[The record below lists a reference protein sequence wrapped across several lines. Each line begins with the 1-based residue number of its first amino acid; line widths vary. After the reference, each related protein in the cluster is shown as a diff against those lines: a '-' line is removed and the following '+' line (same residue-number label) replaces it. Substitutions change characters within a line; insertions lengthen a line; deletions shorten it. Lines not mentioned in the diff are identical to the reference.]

1 MRTKNA
7 MQLKA
12 RINNMA
18 KEAGIPAQAMMQSY
32 LLERLLERLAES
44 PWRDNV
50 VIKGGVLISS
60 LVGVGSRT
68 TMDLDTTVR
77 GFDLTHE

>member
-12 RINNMA
+12 RISNMA

-32 LLERLLERLAES
+32 LLERLLERLA
-44 PWRDNV
+44 
-50 VIKGGVLISS
+50 GIS
-60 LVGVGSRT
+60 VAR
-68 TMDLDTTVR
+68 
-77 GFDLTHE
+77 

>member
-12 RINNMA
+12 RISNMA

-50 VIKGGVLISS
+50 VIPQRPANEGFN
-60 LVGVGSRT
+60 T
-68 TMDLDTTVR
+68 AAWDHR
-77 GFDLTHE
+77 GTRPMALQLTHIRS